1 MATTPG
7 FLPGESQGQRSL
19 VGDSPWGRKESDTTE
34 VTYAVHAKKNTE
46 VGCRALLQVIFL
58 TQGSNPCPLCF
69 LHWQA
74 GSSPLVLGSTYR
86 YMNIYIY
93 IHRCTHMHIIYITH
107 AYIICI
113 KIVL

>member
-19 VGDSPWGRKESDTTE
+19 AGDSPWGRKESDTTE
-34 VTYAVHAKKNTE
+34 VTYTVHAKKNTE

-58 TQGSNPCPLCF
+58 TQGSNPCPLCL

-93 IHRCTHMHIIYITH
+93 IYTQVHTYAHYIYNT
-107 AYIICI
+107 CI
-113 KIVL
+113 YNMY

>member
-19 VGDSPWGRKESDTTE
+19 VGNSPWGRKESDTTE

-58 TQGSNPCPLCF
+58 TQGSNPCPLCL

-74 GSSPLVLGSTYR
+74 GSSPLVLGSTYI
-86 YMNIYIY
+86 YINIYIY
-93 IHRCTHMHIIYITH
+93 IHTQVHTYAHYIYNT
-107 AYIICI
+107 CI
-113 KIVL
+113 YNMY